1 MKELLKKYRELI
13 IYIIVG
19 GLTTIVNWAVYAAG
33 VRLFGWSITVSNII
47 AWIAAVAFAYVT
59 NKVWVFRSYD
69 WSLRFVFR
77 EAALFVGARLA
88 TGLFE
93 IVAVPLLVR
102 LGLDQQLFGVK
113 GMWSK
118 VIVSVVVTILNYVF
132 SKLIIFRRT
141 S

>member
-59 NKVWVFRSYD
+59 NKVWVFLSYD
-69 WSLRFVFR
+69 WSPRFVLR
-77 EAALFVGARLA
+77 EASLFVGARLA

-93 IVAVPLLVR
+93 IVSVPLLVR

>member
-13 IYIIVG
+13 IYIFVG
-19 GLTTIVNWAVYAAG
+19 GLTTIVNWAVYAAC
-33 VRLFGWSITVSNII
+33 VRFFGWSITVSNII

-69 WSLRFVFR
+69 WSLRFVLR
-77 EAALFVGARLA
+77 EASLFVGARLA

-113 GMWSK
+113 GMLSK